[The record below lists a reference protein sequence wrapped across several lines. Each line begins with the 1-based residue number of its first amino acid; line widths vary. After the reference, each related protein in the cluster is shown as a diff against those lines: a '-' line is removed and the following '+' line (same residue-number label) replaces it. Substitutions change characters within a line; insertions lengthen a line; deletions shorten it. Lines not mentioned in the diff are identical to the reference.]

1 MFTPYARRWP
11 SVSFAYVGMSART
24 AESEDVPD
32 DNTGGTLPGDN
43 KCARHREMAGTFG
56 LLKADRL
63 TGQRA
68 LRSGDG

>member
-1 MFTPYARRWP
+1 
-11 SVSFAYVGMSART
+11 
-24 AESEDVPD
+24 
-32 DNTGGTLPGDN
+32 
-43 KCARHREMAGTFG
+43 MAGTFG